1 MDPNLKALHLGLKA
15 LHLGHKTLLMAYFFK
30 KKVYSDFE
38 VQAGF
43 IKYVLYLYLVGKLK
57 ICMTYNSQSI
67 AQYMDINF
75 TKLFQTI
82 KKLLNVG
89 GMLDHE

>member
-1 MDPNLKALHLGLKA
+1 MFYGSKFESVTFGFESVTFGSQNIANGI
-15 LHLGHKTLLMAYFFK
+15 FFQ

-67 AQYMDINF
+67 A
-75 TKLFQTI
+75 
-82 KKLLNVG
+82 
-89 GMLDHE
+89 